1 MHPTIPNSNIINYA
15 FGQVNDG
22 KHDANPCNIR
32 KDAQI
37 LNCQE
42 HALLMDA
49 EAKLAEPEWDRDTR
63 QLVLDILIND
73 NTQPDLQDYDALLN
87 ANENKDDFIRLVIAN
102 AKGEK
107 STNHNNGHLLT
118 CVSKKE
124 VSEFKEKIA
133 SLIKASPE
141 KTELLLKN
149 GTYGLAKE
157 IQSGRWDDHCCQKVM
172 KLVDSMWDGSLTKT
186 VSDNE
191 HLPHTINNANLQEH
205 INNHFSKPK
214 DRHTPATIERT
225 QFLRLLLAA
234 KNHQGASLPSREEVQ
249 QLQTSI
255 EKELTERPSTSQQA
269 LIPEHNPFAN
279 TQEITFSRVENGR
292 SLSQMTLAQKGTWLL
307 NASSAAKGIYAPE
320 LTKPDRKYKAP
331 PARMTGKADPVPPSE
346 KDKFSG
352 ANRTP
357 GADKT
362 FNADNTASWSTRTL
376 ITTAAAAAMGGP
388 KAAVATIAA
397 NMATPTEA
405 AVSLMKRLW
414 TDERTVKLKSQLLNS
429 IKENINVDIKEPPG
443 EIIRSVLKHAFE
455 WTTLPH
461 DAEERLKN
469 DKIMVNVDPS
479 YFPVLY
485 AKAKILGEKIEK
497 GFSPIEVASG
507 MARKFIEENSSTF
520 RNILNIG
527 WDFTWPDDYPDHL
540 KSAMNDGSILS
551 IVEDKFDAALDNPT
565 NREDI
570 KETFRSN
577 AELMAYIYNLTHPR
591 SPVGKLTRKDLDNV
605 TQLVFHESVLSNVFL
620 HKGYIFSLKSAFEP
634 ISYNSISSSLDSP
647 LPKSLR
653 EEIDE
658 GLSQRRGVQL
668 AGEDKTMT
676 IRNESPP
683 FDKTLGLLPGRQG
696 KVEDILT
703 PTAIDNLKSDFDF
716 STWTRMESNIFLGA
730 EALKTLLALFPLWG
744 PAMKIG
750 PMVNFGISLLSCA
763 PSAIKAAIADNPE
776 KQKKHIADALLALGI
791 SFSAGV
797 LAQVKTDALTK
808 LSTNAAQSI
817 AKYPQSKMDVLAQF
831 VKDAAAITQNSAKGG
846 IKSLAEIWRSMPP
859 GAKMLLA
866 RITGN
871 SGNLLYAKLSKLFA
885 DENKSTTASA
895 ASAAASSPQTS
906 QATTQAQGMRTS
918 STTQTARADDNY
930 DPSKTYHVSRKGES
944 LWSIAMSYKSNY
956 KNSGVAFWMANKD
969 RIPGKPFLVDELPV
983 GTLVE
988 MPKQDG

>member
-1 MHPTIPNSNIINYA
+1 MHPTIPNSNNINYA
-15 FGQVNDG
+15 FGEVNDR
-22 KHDANPCNIR
+22 KNDTKPYNIS

-37 LNCQE
+37 LNCHD

-63 QLVLDILIND
+63 QLVLDILSED
-73 NTQPDLQDYDALLN
+73 SAQPDLHNYDALLN
-87 ANENKDDFIRLVIAN
+87 ANENKDDFIRLVISN
-102 AKGEK
+102 AKGENI
-107 STNHNNGHLLT
+107 TNNNNGHLLT

-133 SLIKASPE
+133 SMIKTSPE

-149 GTYGLAKE
+149 GTYGLAQK
-157 IQSGRWDDHCCQKVM
+157 IQSDRWGDHCCQKVM
-172 KLVDSMWDGSLTKT
+172 KLVDFMWDGSLTKT

-191 HLPHTINNANLQEH
+191 HVPHTVNNANLHEH
-205 INNHFSKPK
+205 VNNHFSKQK
-214 DRHTPATIERT
+214 DRHSSATIDRT

-234 KNHQGASLPSREEVQ
+234 KNQQGASSPSREEVQ

-255 EKELTERPSTSQQA
+255 EKELAERPSTSQQA

-279 TQEITFSRVENGR
+279 TEEITFSRVENGR

-307 NASSAAKGIYAPE
+307 NASYAAKGICAPE
-320 LTKPDRKYKAP
+320 LNRPDRKHKAP
-331 PARMTGKADPVPPSE
+331 PARITGKADPVPPSE
-346 KDKFSG
+346 KDKF
-352 ANRTP
+352 ACPNKTP
-357 GADKT
+357 DADKT
-362 FNADNTASWSTRTL
+362 FDADNTVSWSTQTL

-388 KAAVATIAA
+388 KAAVAAIAA
-397 NMATPTEA
+397 NMATPIEA
-405 AVSLMKRLW
+405 TVLLMKSLW
-414 TDERTVKLKSQLLNS
+414 TDERTVKLKSKLLDS

-443 EIIRSVLKHAFE
+443 EMIKSALKHAYE
-455 WTTLPH
+455 WTTLSH
-461 DAEERLKN
+461 NAEERLEN

-540 KSAMNDGSILS
+540 KSAINDGSILS

-570 KETFRSN
+570 KEALRSN
-577 AELMAYIYNLTHPR
+577 AELMANIYNLTHPR
-591 SPVGKLTRKDLDNV
+591 SPAGKLTHKDLENV
-605 TQLVFHESVLSNVFL
+605 TQLVFHENVLSNMFL
-620 HKGYIFSLKSAFEP
+620 HKGYIFSLNPAFEP
-634 ISYNSISSSLDSP
+634 ISYNSISSSLHSP
-647 LPKSLR
+647 LPKPLR
-653 EEIDE
+653 EEIDA
-658 GLSQRRGVQL
+658 GLSQRRVIQL
-668 AGEDKTMT
+668 AGEDKAMN

-683 FDKTLGLLPGRQG
+683 FNKVLGLLPGQQG
-696 KVEDILT
+696 KVENILT
-703 PTAIDNLKSDFDF
+703 PTAIEHVKSDFDF
-716 STWTRMESNIFLGA
+716 STWTRMESNIFVGA
-730 EALKTLLALFPLWG
+730 EALKAVLALFPLWG

-763 PSAIKAAIADNPE
+763 PSAIKAAIADNPD

-817 AKYPQSKMDVLAQF
+817 AKYPQSKIDVLAQF

-846 IKSLAEIWRSMPP
+846 IKSLAEIWRTMPP

-866 RITGN
+866 RVTGN

-885 DENKSTTASA
+885 DENETTTAST
-895 ASAAASSPQTS
+895 ASTAASSPQTS
-906 QATTQAQGMRTS
+906 EATTQAQGVRIS
-918 STTQTARADDNY
+918 PTTQTADDGY
-930 DPSKTYHVSRKGES
+930 DPSKAYHVSRKGES

-956 KNSGVAFWMANKD
+956 KNSGAAFWMANKD
-969 RIPGKPFLVDELPV
+969 RIPGKPFLVDELPA

-988 MPKQDG
+988 MPKQDD